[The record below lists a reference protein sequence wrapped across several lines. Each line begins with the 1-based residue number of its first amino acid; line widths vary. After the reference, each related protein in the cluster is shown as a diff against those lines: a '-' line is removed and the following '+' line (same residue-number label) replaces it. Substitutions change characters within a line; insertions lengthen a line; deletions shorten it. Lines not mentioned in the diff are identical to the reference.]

1 MWLHISLLSRI
12 LSSCYGIS
20 LLCRITQYVLV
31 LLYQEPSSDDLR
43 STDHVEENTVG
54 SQIQG
59 GTSKHLGDAAMEVE
73 TGNRN
78 TALADSPHFDKPALT
93 APSRQATLLVSRE
106 TEMLSNLVD
115 QCAQQSL
122 VSAQPLQDE
131 SEQADLS
138 SSAST
143 QPLQSERQQLISVS
157 NNLLERA
164 QLDQSQPNYQTDAAP
179 GCAQSAEL
187 FPVTSMMFNHAP
199 IDSEPLKNE
208 LHKLRLHM
216 DTLNKVHEMKVSYFW
231 SLFLPLYMLFQYH
244 NV

>member
-43 STDHVEENTVG
+43 STDHVENTVG